1 MRFLKD
7 KDGKKLNGGQILEKI
22 ENRIYQNLLELETYI
37 IFFISMLPIGMI
49 RVFILKMAGV
59 NVGADSR
66 VNLGIRIYEPEG
78 ISIGKD
84 CVIGENVVLD
94 GRDKLIIGNHV
105 DIASNVMIYNS
116 EHDINDENFQAK
128 SAPVIIEDYVFIGP
142 RSIILPG
149 VKVGRGAVI
158 GAGAVVTKDVPALA
172 IVGGV
177 PAKFIAE
184 RKLKDLNYRLT
195 RKSILGIF

>member
-158 GAGAVVTKDVPALA
+158 GAGAVVTKDVSALA

>member
-1 MRFLKD
+1 
-7 KDGKKLNGGQILEKI
+7 
-22 ENRIYQNLLELETYI
+22 
-37 IFFISMLPIGMI
+37 
-49 RVFILKMAGV
+49 
-59 NVGADSR
+59 
-66 VNLGIRIYEPEG
+66 LGIRIYEPEG

-158 GAGAVVTKDVPALA
+158 GAGAVVTKDVSALA